1 MSCVSAV
8 VSSPVRVPQALLCVS
23 LVKQAAQLLGL
34 ITGGKVELGFVVLV
48 ATVLSG
54 LGGSKSC
61 CLTG

>member
-23 LVKQAAQLLGL
+23 FVKQAAKLLGL
-34 ITGGKVELGFVVLV
+34 ITGEKGELGFVLA

-54 LGGSKSC
+54 LGGSKTC